1 MAMWAFT
8 GSKKLMEHFKDIVYN
23 TFISMF
29 KKHTRMYPIKPND
42 TTDLQEFMKV
52 CLIDKEA
59 QKLATT
65 LREKYSKEWL
75 DDYDLVVVDTLREV
89 KRLLTYMSDVSIW
102 AVPEYWQVPSE
113 TINKKTGDCEDGAI
127 LIVTLARINGI
138 PAKRIFLSCGNVDY
152 NKKKVGHAYVTY
164 LGNDGAEYILDW
176 CYFYD
181 GRRIPT
187 RKRNWYDDRYFMPR
201 WFFGNDGGFYK

>member
-1 MAMWAFT
+1 
-8 GSKKLMEHFKDIVYN
+8 
-23 TFISMF
+23 
-29 KKHTRMYPIKPND
+29 MYSIKPND
-42 TTDLQEFMKV
+42 TKDLQEFIKICMA
-52 CLIDKEA
+52 DKKAED
-59 QKLATT
+59 LAKQ
-65 LREKYSKEWL
+65 LREKYSKDWVGL
-75 DDYDLVVVDTLREV
+75 TDVNYDLMAVDTLREV
-89 KRLLTYMSDVSIW
+89 KKMLTYMSDMSVWS
-102 AVPEYWQVPSE
+102 VPEYWQAPSE

-138 PAKRIFLSCGNVDY
+138 PAERIFLSCGNVDY

-187 RKRNWYDDRYFMPR
+187 RKRNWYDDRYIMPR
-201 WFFGNDGGFYK
+201 WFFGNDNGFYK